1 MKEKIAE
8 TIDIPSEITCEINEK
23 NLIFKKGPSIISRE
37 IKSPSIII
45 EKDGAKIRISSEKAT
60 KNQYKI
66 IKSLIAHIKNIFL
79 GLEEKFKYELE
90 AVNVHFPMTF
100 KVDGNKV
107 IISNFLGE
115 KVPRYAVILPGVNV
129 EIKGQKMTVSSGD
142 RESAGQTAA
151 NLEHATKIRSRDRR
165 IFQDGIFI
173 VSKPGRLA

>member
-79 GLEEKFKYELE
+79 GLEEKF
-90 AVNVHFPMTF
+90 
-100 KVDGNKV
+100 
-107 IISNFLGE
+107 
-115 KVPRYAVILPGVNV
+115 
-129 EIKGQKMTVSSGD
+129 
-142 RESAGQTAA
+142 
-151 NLEHATKIRSRDRR
+151 
-165 IFQDGIFI
+165 
-173 VSKPGRLA
+173 